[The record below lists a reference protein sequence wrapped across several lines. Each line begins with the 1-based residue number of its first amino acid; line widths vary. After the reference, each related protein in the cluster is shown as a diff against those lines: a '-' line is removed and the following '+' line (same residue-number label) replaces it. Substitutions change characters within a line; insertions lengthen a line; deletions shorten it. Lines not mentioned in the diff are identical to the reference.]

1 MILLEQLQKFIRM
14 PPLRFVVILDYER
27 LVDGCGLRGGND
39 RQHSDEEK
47 KQGENAGYAHHK
59 VLLERI

>member
-1 MILLEQLQKFIRM
+1 M